1 MGQWVMTERIEIQAE
16 IRAELQAEIL
26 EAALGAVEEGIAV
39 LDCESRVLLW
49 NPAAAAISG
58 YRGSELL
65 SRGLPGNFYEIDVH
79 PARPGQAF
87 ETLDSVEPFEPAAR
101 VADRAIAV
109 HLRHA
114 LGHVLPAMLRHT
126 PLRDAVGK
134 RFGTLLRFHPVEE
147 VDTLPH
153 GEMNEDGS
161 LQKHVESSQADMED
175 RLDEAWQEWTCNG
188 VPFGLLWI
196 TVDQSATLR
205 RTHGHDGSEAM
216 LAIVERTLLHALRP
230 TEILGRWGTHEFLVL
245 CHERTREMLEA
256 HARHVCQLAR
266 TADFRWWG
274 DRVNLTVSIGAAQ
287 APDGERQDEKLGGL
301 LKRAQKAMQTAI
313 YGGGNAVVALEV
325 KTENGGQSCS
335 QS

>member
-1 MGQWVMTERIEIQAE
+1 MTEHT
-16 IRAELQAEIL
+16 ELQAEIL

-39 LDCESRVLLW
+39 LDGESRVLLW
-49 NPAAAAISG
+49 NPAAAAITG
-58 YRGSELL
+58 YRSSELL
-65 SRGLPGNFYEIDVH
+65 SRNLPVSFYKIDVH
-79 PARPGQAF
+79 TARSGQ
-87 ETLDSVEPFEPAAR
+87 VFEPLNLAAG
-101 VADRAIAV
+101 ADGATERMVAV

-114 LGHVLPAMLRHT
+114 QGHVLPAMLRRT

-153 GEMNEDGS
+153 GAMDEDGS

-196 TVDQSATLR
+196 TVDQAAMLR
-205 RTHGHDGSEAM
+205 KTHGHDGSEAM

-230 TEILGRWGTHEFLVL
+230 TEILARWGTHEFLVL
-245 CHERTREMLEA
+245 SHERTWEMLEV
-256 HARHVCQLAR
+256 HARHVSELAR

-274 DRVNLTVSIGAAQ
+274 DRVSLTVSIGAAQ
-287 APDGERQDEKLGGL
+287 AAESERRNERLGGL
-301 LKRAQKAMQTAI
+301 LKRAQKAMQSAI
-313 YGGGNAVVALEV
+313 YTGGNTVVVSEA
-325 KTENGGQSCS
+325 KTENGGRECS

>member
-1 MGQWVMTERIEIQAE
+1 V
-16 IRAELQAEIL
+16 
-26 EAALGAVEEGIAV
+26 
-39 LDCESRVLLW
+39 S
-49 NPAAAAISG
+49 
-58 YRGSELL
+58 
-65 SRGLPGNFYEIDVH
+65 FYKIDVH
-79 PARPGQAF
+79 TARSGQ
-87 ETLDSVEPFEPAAR
+87 VFEPLNLAAG
-101 VADRAIAV
+101 ADGATERMVAV

-114 LGHVLPAMLRHT
+114 QGHVLPAMLRRT

-153 GEMNEDGS
+153 GAMDEDGS

-196 TVDQSATLR
+196 TVDQAAMLR
-205 RTHGHDGSEAM
+205 KTHGHDGSEAM

-230 TEILGRWGTHEFLVL
+230 TEILARWGTHEFLVL
-245 CHERTREMLEA
+245 SHERTWEMLEV
-256 HARHVCQLAR
+256 HARHVSELAR

-274 DRVNLTVSIGAAQ
+274 DRVSLTVSIGAAQ
-287 APDGERQDEKLGGL
+287 AAESERRNERLGGL
-301 LKRAQKAMQTAI
+301 LKRAQKAMQSAI
-313 YGGGNAVVALEV
+313 YTGGNTVVVSEA
-325 KTENGGQSCS
+325 KTENGGRECS